1 MMDIFFRKQIVTF
14 FLVLPLSLTLVCCD
28 KDNGELDKFYWEQT
42 KCADPWGTG
51 ENDSN
56 QVTFRELQNYLEENG
71 IEVLE
76 ITFDNDSTLDIF
88 CESCGCGTGQRIIVT
103 VTESD
108 VMELQGLGFKK
119 FRKTI

>member
-1 MMDIFFRKQIVTF
+1 MMNILCRKHVVAF
-14 FLVLPLSLTLVCCD
+14 FLVLSLSLTLVCCD
-28 KDNGELDKFYWEQT
+28 NDDGEQDIFYWEQT

-56 QVTFRELQNYLEENG
+56 QVTFSELENFLEENG

-76 ITFDNDSTLDIF
+76 ITFDNDSTLDTF

-103 VTESD
+103 VAESD
-108 VMELQGLGFKK
+108 VMGL
-119 FRKTI
+119 